1 MTSLM
6 LISAGLNAMLGAAL
20 LLLWQQD
27 RRYLY
32 VRDWGWSWILLSL
45 GLTLGLALVPELKSG
60 WRYDLQAL
68 LASTCLMGS
77 LSLQVSG
84 ARNYRGLGWRRP
96 LWITVFIGMMVCI
109 VWMASLDHRYAV
121 RIAAVFLV
129 LGCWSCAWWMGR
141 AGHSGE
147 RFVAACFFAAG
158 LVHGS
163 SPMLDPA
170 GRSPITHTLG
180 LFVQTTLS
188 LGLILLSAA
197 RAHAETRRQNERF
210 TKLAEHSLQ
219 GLGVLQNHRVVYT
232 NPAARA
238 IFGFDPGTSQPDDL
252 VEALVPPELRNAARE
267 RHQRVIADPNAR
279 IEWEATRLTKSGEP
293 IYIRGLSSHLE
304 WDGAPAELMVM
315 IDDSSR
321 QRAVDALRRQAL
333 HDELTDLPNRNF
345 AVERLR
351 ELTYLG
357 APTFAL
363 ISADLD
369 RFQLVNESLGHAV
382 GDALLHAVAR
392 RLCHRL
398 PPQATLSRL
407 GEDQFLVLLEGEP
420 TPETV
425 QQVAEQMLAMLNTPF
440 ALEGA
445 ELFVNMSAGA
455 ALFPQ
460 DGRDGASLLRAADS
474 AMHKAKGKAGASF
487 MFFDPSMNGAAR
499 ARLEAEQSLGRA
511 IVEREFLLEY
521 QPKFSAG
528 SRQLCGFE
536 ALVRWER
543 PGGRISPVEFVPAA
557 ERTGQI
563 KALGELILDIA
574 CQQLRE
580 WLDRWGQVLPV
591 AVNVSPLQFDDAGF
605 AARLLSK
612 LRDYELPE
620 QGLEVEITETA
631 AIGHL
636 DRVLPQLQVLR
647 QAGVFCTLD
656 DFGTGQS
663 SLTMLRQLPINT
675 MKLDRSMID
684 PLPEAQASAVVKATC
699 ALGHSL
705 QLEIVA
711 EGVETELQ
719 ARAAEDL
726 GCTQLQGYH
735 LGRPMAAAAAGALLG
750 QALSQSKHRRT
761 SLTPQL
767 RLDSMPSQPPSV

>member
-27 RRYLY
+27 KRYPY
-32 VRDWGWSWILLSL
+32 VRDWGWSWILLSM
-45 GLTLGLALVPELKSG
+45 GLTLGLALIPEQQEG
-60 WRYDLQAL
+60 WLYDLQAL
-68 LASTCLMGS
+68 TASSCIMGS
-77 LSLQVSG
+77 MSLQVAG
-84 ARNYRGLGWRRP
+84 ARNYRGLVWKLRQWLP
-96 LWITVFIGMMVCI
+96 LFLGMMISI
-109 VWMASLDHRYAV
+109 VAMAGIDHSYAV
-121 RIAAVFLV
+121 ITAATYLLF
-129 LGCWSCAWWMGR
+129 GCWLCAWWMGHG
-141 AGHSGE
+141 GHSGE
-147 RFVAACFFAAG
+147 RFVAACFVAAG
-158 LVHGS
+158 LVHASG
-163 SPMLDPA
+163 PLLDPHS
-170 GRSPITHTLG
+170 RSPITHTLG

-197 RAHAETRRQNERF
+197 RAHAETRRQTDRF

-238 IFGFDPGTSQPDDL
+238 IFGFDPGAKQPNDL
-252 VEALVPPELRNAARE
+252 VDALVPPELRNAARD
-267 RHQRVIADPNAR
+267 RHQRIIADPNAR
-279 IEWEATRLTKSGEP
+279 VEWVATRLTQKGEP

-321 QRAVDALRRQAL
+321 QLAVDALRRQAL

-357 APTFAL
+357 APRFAL

-382 GDALLHAVAR
+382 GDALLHAVAQ
-392 RLCHRL
+392 RLCKRL
-398 PPQATLSRL
+398 PPLATLSRL

-420 TPETV
+420 SPEVV
-425 QQVAEQMLAMLNTPF
+425 QCVAGDMLAMLESPF

-445 ELFVNMSAGA
+445 ELFVHMSLGA

-487 MFFDPSMNGAAR
+487 LFFDPAMNGAAR
-499 ARLEAEQSLGRA
+499 ARLEAEQSLGKA
-511 IVEREFLLEY
+511 IAEREFLLEY

-543 PGGRISPVEFVPAA
+543 PGRGRISPAEFVPAA

-563 KALGELILDIA
+563 KALGALILDMA
-574 CQQLRE
+574 TQQLRE

-591 AVNVSPLQFDDAGF
+591 AINVSPLQFDDAGF
-605 AARLLSK
+605 AARVLEK
-612 LRDYELPE
+612 LAEYKLPPHAI
-620 QGLEVEITETA
+620 EVEITETA

-636 DRVLPQLQVLR
+636 DRVLPQLHALR
-647 QAGVFCTLD
+647 RQGVFCALD

-663 SLTMLRQLPINT
+663 SLTMLRQLPIST

-705 QLEIVA
+705 QLAIVA
-711 EGVETELQ
+711 EGVETESQ
-719 ARAAEDL
+719 AQAAEAL

-735 LGRPMAAAAAGALLG
+735 LGRPLPAAAAAALL
-750 QALSQSKHRRT
+750 AKAFETTAS
-761 SLTPQL
+761 PAQL
-767 RLDSMPSQPPSV
+767 RADSMPTQPPSV